1 MDLVVVSLFLAY
13 HASRMRLLYPKR
25 GQGRVPN
32 LKQGAWA
39 SILQGP
45 SSKLSSIL
53 YVFFLQIF
61 LSNVKCTGD
70 EHSLLECENDGFGV
84 TGDCT
89 HKNDAGVRCLKEGKP
104 LYQKLINIT
113 SYLVLPILPKF
124 PDI

>member
-13 HASRMRLLYPKR
+13 HASRMCLLYPKR
-25 GQGRVPN
+25 GQGGVPN

-39 SILQGP
+39 SILP
-45 SSKLSSIL
+45 FRAHLLNS
-53 YVFFLQIF
+53 VRFCMFFFFQIF

-104 LYQKLINIT
+104 LYQK
-113 SYLVLPILPKF
+113 
-124 PDI
+124 